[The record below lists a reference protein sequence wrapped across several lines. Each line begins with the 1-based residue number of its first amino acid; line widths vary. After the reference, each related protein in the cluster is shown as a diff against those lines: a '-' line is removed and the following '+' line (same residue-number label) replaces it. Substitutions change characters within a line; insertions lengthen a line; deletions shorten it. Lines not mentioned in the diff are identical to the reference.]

1 VNAPLRLITIGFS
14 HYCEKARWAVD
25 RTALEYREDDHVP
38 IFHWRATLGSGAKRT
53 VPALVMPGRVL
64 KESNDILRF
73 ADEQLAPER
82 RLFPEDAATRA
93 EVEALVADFDRGLGP
108 AMRRWLYFHVLPDRG
123 VALELLTSTGP
134 GWERSLVRGVFPVMR
149 AMMRRGLKVNAA
161 GAARSWQRVAATF
174 DAVDARLADGRRYLA
189 GDRFSAADLT
199 FAALAGVLVQP
210 MEQGFRVPESAQRIP
225 AIATENAALRARP
238 CGRFIARIYAEERPP
253 ARGGL
258 QR

>member
-1 VNAPLRLITIGFS
+1 MNAPLRLITIGFS

-25 RTALEYREDDHVP
+25 RTELEYREDDHVP
-38 IFHWRATLGSGAKRT
+38 LFHWRATLGSGAKRT

-73 ADEQLAPER
+73 CDEQLAPER
-82 RLFPEDAATRA
+82 RLFPEDAAARA

-108 AMRRWLYFHVLPDRG
+108 AIRRWLYFHLLPDRS
-123 VALELLTSTGP
+123 VASELLTSTGP
-134 GWERSLVRGVFPVMR
+134 GWERSVTRTLFPVMR
-149 AMMRRGLKVNAA
+149 AMMRRGMKVDAA

-174 DAVDARLADGRRYLA
+174 DAVDARLADGRRYLV

-199 FAALAGVLVQP
+199 FAALASVLVGP
-210 MEQGFRVPESAQRIP
+210 KERGFPVPDAGTRIP
-225 AIATENAALRARP
+225 AIAAEIAAAKARP

-253 ARGGL
+253 ARGL

>member
-1 VNAPLRLITIGFS
+1 MNAPLRLITIGFS

-25 RTALEYREDDHVP
+25 RTELEYREDDHVP
-38 IFHWRATLGSGAKRT
+38 LFHWRATLGSGAKRT

-73 ADEQLAPER
+73 CDEQLAPER
-82 RLFPEDAATRA
+82 RLFPEDAAARA
-93 EVEALVADFDRGLGP
+93 EVDALVADFDRGLGP
-108 AMRRWLYFHVLPDRG
+108 AIRRWLYFHLLPDRP
-123 VALELLTSTGP
+123 VASELLTSTGP
-134 GWERSLVRGVFPVMR
+134 GWERSVTRTLFPVMR
-149 AMMRRGLKVNAA
+149 AMMRRGLKVDAA

-174 DAVDARLADGRRYLA
+174 DAVDARLADGRRYLV

-199 FAALAGVLVQP
+199 FAALASVLVGP
-210 MEQGFRVPESAQRIP
+210 KERGFPVPDAGTRIP
-225 AIATENAALRARP
+225 AIAAEIAAAKARP

-253 ARGGL
+253 ARGL

>member
-25 RTALEYREDDHVP
+25 RTELEYREDDHVP
-38 IFHWRATLGSGAKRT
+38 LFHWRATLGSGAKRT

-73 ADEQLAPER
+73 CDEQLAPER
-82 RLFPEDAATRA
+82 RLFPEDAAARA

-108 AMRRWLYFHVLPDRG
+108 AIRRWLYFHLLPDRS
-123 VALELLTSTGP
+123 VASELLTSTGP
-134 GWERSLVRGVFPVMR
+134 GWERSVTRTLFPVMR
-149 AMMRRGLKVNAA
+149 AMMRRGMKVDAA

-174 DAVDARLADGRRYLA
+174 DAVDARLADGRRYLV

-199 FAALAGVLVQP
+199 FAALASVLVGP
-210 MEQGFRVPESAQRIP
+210 KERGFPVPDAGTRIP
-225 AIATENAALRARP
+225 AIAAEIAAAKARP

-253 ARGGL
+253 ARGL

>member
-1 VNAPLRLITIGFS
+1 MNTPLRLITIGFS

-25 RTALEYREDDHVP
+25 RTELEYREDDHVP
-38 IFHWRATLGSGAKRT
+38 LFHWRATLGSGAKRT

-73 ADEQLAPER
+73 CDEQLAPER
-82 RLFPEDAATRA
+82 RLFPEDVAARA

-108 AMRRWLYFHVLPDRG
+108 AIRRWLYFHLLPDRS
-123 VALELLTSTGP
+123 VASELLTSTGP
-134 GWERSLVRGVFPVMR
+134 GWERSVTRTLFPVMR
-149 AMMRRGLKVNAA
+149 AMMRRGMKVDAA

-174 DAVDARLADGRRYLA
+174 DAVDARLADGRRYLV

-199 FAALAGVLVQP
+199 FAALASVLVGP
-210 MEQGFRVPESAQRIP
+210 KERGFPVPDAGTRIP
-225 AIATENAALRARP
+225 AIAAEIAAAKARP

-253 ARGGL
+253 ARGL

>member
-1 VNAPLRLITIGFS
+1 MNAPLRLITIGFS
-14 HYCEKARWAVD
+14 HYCEKARWALD
-25 RTALEYREDDHVP
+25 RTELEYREDDHVP
-38 IFHWRATLGSGAKRT
+38 LFHWRATLGSGAKRT

-73 ADEQLAPER
+73 CDEQLAPER
-82 RLFPEDAATRA
+82 RLFPEDAAARA

-108 AMRRWLYFHVLPDRG
+108 AIRRWLYFHLLPDRS
-123 VALELLTSTGP
+123 VASELLTSTGP
-134 GWERSLVRGVFPVMR
+134 GWERSVTRTLFPVMR
-149 AMMRRGLKVNAA
+149 AMMRRGMKVDAA

-174 DAVDARLADGRRYLA
+174 DAVDARLADGRRYLV

-199 FAALAGVLVQP
+199 FAALASVLVGP
-210 MEQGFRVPESAQRIP
+210 KERGFPVPDAGTRIP
-225 AIATENAALRARP
+225 AIAAEIAAAKARP

-253 ARGGL
+253 ARGL

>member
-1 VNAPLRLITIGFS
+1 MNAPLRLITIGFS

-25 RTALEYREDDHVP
+25 RTELEYREDDHVP
-38 IFHWRATLGSGAKRT
+38 LFHWRATLGSGAKRT

-73 ADEQLAPER
+73 CDEQLAPER
-82 RLFPEDAATRA
+82 RLFPEDVAARA

-108 AMRRWLYFHVLPDRG
+108 AIRRWLYFHLLPDRR
-123 VALELLTSTGP
+123 VASELLTSTGP
-134 GWERSLVRGVFPVMR
+134 GWERSVTRTLFPVMR
-149 AMMRRGLKVNAA
+149 AMMRRGMKVDAA

-174 DAVDARLADGRRYLA
+174 DAVDARLADGRRYLV

-199 FAALAGVLVQP
+199 FAALASVLVGP
-210 MEQGFRVPESAQRIP
+210 KERGFPVPDAGTRIP
-225 AIATENAALRARP
+225 AIAAEIAAAKARP

-253 ARGGL
+253 ARGL